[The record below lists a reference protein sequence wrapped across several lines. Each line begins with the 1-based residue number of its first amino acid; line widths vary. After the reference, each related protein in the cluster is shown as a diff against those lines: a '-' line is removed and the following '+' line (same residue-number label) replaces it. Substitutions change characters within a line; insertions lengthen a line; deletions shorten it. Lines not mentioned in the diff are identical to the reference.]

1 MIQSASINL
10 GMKFH
15 YSIVGGKVYLSR
27 APAKRGDSDCVEISR
42 RNSASPVSPE
52 DEELYSRVMK
62 RSQHQDEVYSRI
74 MKRLLKDHEDQDEM
88 YSRVM
93 KKRSP
98 EFLENGQTPRRLCPD
113 SAAELRHLSGK
124 GLDMNH
130 QMSLFSLN
138 W

>member
-1 MIQSASINL
+1 M
-10 GMKFH
+10 
-15 YSIVGGKVYLSR
+15 SR

-42 RNSASPVSPE
+42 RNSASPVSSE

-62 RSQHQDEVYSRI
+62 RSQPHDDVYSRI
-74 MKRLLKDHEDQDEM
+74 MKRLLRDHEDQDEM

-98 EFLENGQTPRRLCPD
+98 EFLESEHHTPRRLCPD
-113 SAAELRHLSGK
+113 SVAELRHLSGR